1 MKKFLALFLV
11 CALYTPVAFA
21 QGGNSSEPL
30 EISADKTLEWHRND
44 KRYIAKGKA
53 VAQQGDTTITAET
66 LTADYREANGKDM
79 DIYRLT
85 AEQDVTITSGI
96 NIAYGN
102 HAVYDVD
109 SGMATLT
116 GGDLRMTSPEQT
128 VTATDKFEY
137 DVNGGRLSAMGNAK
151 LVRGEDVLEAPTMS
165 AFFAAQSADEQ
176 KSRKLERMEA
186 TGGIKITTPTE
197 ILTGDRGDYD
207 AATNV
212 ATVTGNVKITRGQ
225 NILEGEKATVNLTT
239 NVSTLTG
246 NTVQKGSD
254 GRVRG
259 VFYPDDKTN
268 DTPVQPLQPK
278 AESKPE
284 QTDLKPIITV
294 IPAPADETVTP

>member
-11 CALYTPVAFA
+11 CALYAPAAMA
-21 QGGNSSEPL
+21 QTSNSSEPL

-53 VAQQGDTTITAET
+53 VAQQGDTTIAAET

-85 AEQDVTITSGI
+85 AETDVAITSGI
-96 NIAYGN
+96 NTAYGN

-151 LVRGEDVLEAPTMS
+151 LVRGEDILEAPSMS
-165 AFFAAQSADEQ
+165 AFFAAQSADGEQ
-176 KSRKLERMEA
+176 SRKLERMEA
-186 TGGIKITTPTE
+186 TGGITITTPTE

-207 AATNV
+207 AATNI

-259 VFYPDDKTN
+259 VFYPDDQTN
-268 DTPVQPLQPK
+268 EK
-278 AESKPE
+278 AETAPAK
-284 QTDLKPIITV
+284 TDLKPIITV
-294 IPAPADETVTP
+294 IPAPTAGEPVTP